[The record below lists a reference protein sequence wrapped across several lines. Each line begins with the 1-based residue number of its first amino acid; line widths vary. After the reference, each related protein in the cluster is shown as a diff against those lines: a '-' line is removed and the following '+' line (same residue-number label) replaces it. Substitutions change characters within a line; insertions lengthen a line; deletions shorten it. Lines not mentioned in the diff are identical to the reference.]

1 MLVSHPGTMVW
12 WKRLGVETDQEW
24 KQELRGC
31 NSARAQG
38 NPEPQKQRGGGKVPV
53 KSSRGNLCFLFPHF
67 ISTIFSLPLNNFQ
80 PYDKCNVLN
89 ECKRYSGILDQKSPN
104 RPEAYAPLCSP
115 HTHTHRHTE
124 SSSPED
130 CVKTPSCCAEGKVT
144 HEAKLCW
151 QFLIPAH
158 QGFKLYNKEMTC
170 WITSRVCLK
179 I

>member
-1 MLVSHPGTMVW
+1 M
-12 WKRLGVETDQEW
+12 EEI
-24 KQELRGC
+24 
-31 NSARAQG
+31 
-38 NPEPQKQRGGGKVPV
+38 RGGDRSRV
-53 KSSRGNLCFLFPHF
+53 KTRAERLQLRKSPRQPWTSKTARRRKGASEVFQRKPLFLFPHF

-80 PYDKCNVLN
+80 PYNKCNVLN

-104 RPEAYAPLCSP
+104 RPEAYAPPCSP
-115 HTHTHRHTE
+115 HTHTHTQIHRVILTR
-124 SSSPED
+124 D
-130 CVKTPSCCAEGKVT
+130 YVKTPSCCAEGKVT